1 MHLST
6 DAASRF
12 TPSVADP
19 LPGLL
24 LALWMLSPLS
34 AAAQVQIDQVQQAT
48 EQVQGASQGEVIVNA
63 EADVG
68 RQSALDL
75 IPDVAPTPAGA
86 DGNSATIFQDGNGN
100 DATIRQAGTGNEASA
115 SQLGDDNE
123 IAIAQDGAG
132 SDAVPDIFADEDA
145 LRETGVAEDGLTT
158 IQNIILTGAGT
169 RNTAVVVHEGNEN
182 QTGILQ
188 RGSSNVAGVRLDG
201 DNNVMNVVQTGDDNQ
216 FRIDAEVTGEVM
228 GIVQNGSGNVLD
240 TNVPVNAEMN
250 GNGIEMTVTRDA
262 LGPVSLE

>member
-1 MHLST
+1 
-6 DAASRF
+6 
-12 TPSVADP
+12 
-19 LPGLL
+19 
-24 LALWMLSPLS
+24 MLSPLG

-48 EQVQGASQGEVIVNA
+48 GQVQGASQGEVIVNA

-75 IPDVAPTPAGA
+75 IPDVALAPAGA

-158 IQNIILTGAGT
+158 IQNTILTGAGT
-169 RNTAVVVHEGNEN
+169 QNTAVVVHEGNKN

-188 RGSSNVAGVRLDG
+188 RGSNNVAGVRLDG

>member
-1 MHLST
+1 MCPFT
-6 DAASRF
+6 DAASRSA
-12 TPSVADP
+12 PPVAGP
-19 LPGLL
+19 LLGLL
-24 LALWMLSPLS
+24 LALWMLSPLG

-48 EQVQGASQGEVIVNA
+48 EQVQGVSQGEVIVNA
-63 EADVG
+63 EAGIG

-75 IPDVAPTPAGA
+75 IPDVAPTRAGV
-86 DGNSATIFQDGNGN
+86 DGNSATIFQDGNRN
-100 DATIRQAGTGNEASA
+100 DATIHQAGTGNEASA

-145 LRETGVAEDGLTT
+145 LREPGVAEDGLTT
-158 IQNIILTGAGT
+158 IRNTILTGAGT
-169 RNTAVVVHEGNEN
+169 RNAAVVVHEGNGN

-188 RGSSNVAGVRLDG
+188 RGSSNVAEVRLDG
-201 DNNVMNVVQTGDDNQ
+201 DKNIMNVVQTGDDNQ

-228 GIVQNGSGNVLD
+228 GVVQNGSGNVLD